1 MGGGRRHR
9 GEAMTSVKIG
19 IAGCAGRMG
28 QMLLNE
34 VRATKGAALAGGTEQ
49 PGGTAIGKDVAAL
62 IGGAPTGAVVTDDP
76 AALFARA
83 DVVIDF
89 TAPAASVHHA
99 QLAAAA
105 GKAMVIGT
113 TGLSVDQRAALA
125 AAARAVPIV
134 FAPNMSLGVNLLLAL
149 VEQAAAKLGPGFDIE
164 ILELHHKHKV
174 DAPSG
179 TALALGEAAARGRGV
194 ALGDV
199 AVRARDGH
207 TGARPDGAIGF
218 AVLRGGAAVGDHEVM
233 FLGEAERIEISH
245 RASSRRIY
253 AQGAVRAALWLQ
265 GRPPG
270 LFGMKDVLGLG

>member
-1 MGGGRRHR
+1 
-9 GEAMTSVKIG
+9 MTSVRIG

-34 VRATKGAALAGGTEQ
+34 VRGTKGAALAGGTGR
-49 PGGTAIGKDVAAL
+49 PGSAAIGKDVAAL
-62 IGGAPTGAVVTDDP
+62 IGGAATGAAVTDDP
-76 AALFARA
+76 AALFAIA

-89 TAPAASVHHA
+89 TTPAASVQHA
-99 QLAAAA
+99 QIAAKA

-113 TGLSVDQRAALA
+113 TGLAADQQAALKA
-125 AAARAVPIV
+125 AAQTVPIV

-194 ALGDV
+194 ALKDV

-218 AVLRGGAAVGDHEVM
+218 AVLRGGAAVGDHEVL
-233 FLGEAERIEISH
+233 FLGEAERIEINH

-253 AQGAVRAALWLQ
+253 AQGAVRAAQWLH
-265 GRPPG
+265 GRPAG
-270 LFGMKDVLGLG
+270 LYGMKDVLGLG